1 MRQRATLGVVA
12 ATVSVVAWGLG
23 NNLAKYIR
31 LPGNSL
37 ALNRLWLG
45 SVWFALLLMV
55 RGGRLSWRSLR
66 LAAPGG
72 IAFALD
78 VSFFFTSLKHTS
90 VADASII
97 SALQPALVLLVAGRL
112 FGERVGSRDIVLIGV
127 ATAGV
132 GGVVLGSS
140 AAAGG
145 TLYGNVLATGALL
158 AWTWYFVASKQA
170 RRKLATLDYQASLTV
185 VAAIFLTP
193 IVLASGQPLA
203 PPDLS
208 TFGWI
213 ALLVLIPGGGHL
225 LMNWAHESTP
235 IIMTSTLTLGL
246 PVVATALA
254 VPIFG
259 EPVTWFQSLSMAVV
273 IGSLALLVGRQSGS
287 EAEELIPLPRP
298 VDEPG

>member
-1 MRQRATLGVVA
+1 MGAAAASVA
-12 ATVSVVAWGLG
+12 VVAWGLG

-37 ALNRLWLG
+37 ALNRLWIG
-45 SVWFALLLMV
+45 SVWFALLLLL
-55 RGGRLSWRSLR
+55 RGGRLSWKSLR

-72 IAFALD
+72 VAFALD
-78 VSFFFTSLKHTS
+78 VAFFFTSLKHTS
-90 VADASII
+90 IADASII

-112 FGERVGSRDIVLIGV
+112 FDERVTRRDVALIAVATVGV
-127 ATAGV
+127 A
-132 GGVVLGSS
+132 GVVLGSS

-170 RRKLATLDYQASLTV
+170 RKVLGALDYQASLTV
-185 VAAIFLTP
+185 VAAVFLTP
-193 IVLASGQPLA
+193 VVLLSGQRLA
-203 PPDLS
+203 PPDWS
-208 TFGWI
+208 TAGWI
-213 ALLVLIPGGGHL
+213 VLLVLVPGGGHL

-235 IIMTSTLTLGL
+235 IILTSTLTLGL
-246 PVVATALA
+246 PVVATGLA

-259 EPVTWFQSLSMAVV
+259 EPVTWLQGVSMAVV
-273 IGSLALLVGRQSGS
+273 LGSLGVLVTNQSRRTV
-287 EAEELIPLPRP
+287 EELAPIPRP

>member
-1 MRQRATLGVVA
+1 MGAAAASVA
-12 ATVSVVAWGLG
+12 VVAWGLG

-45 SVWFALLLMV
+45 SVWFALLLV
-55 RGGRLSWRSLR
+55 LRGGRLSWKSLR
-66 LAAPGG
+66 LAVPGG

-78 VSFFFTSLKHTS
+78 VAFFFSSLKHTS
-90 VADASII
+90 IADASII

-112 FGERVGSRDIVLIGV
+112 FGERVTRRDVALIAV
-127 ATAGV
+127 ATGGV
-132 GGVVLGSS
+132 VGVVLGSS

-145 TLYGNVLATGALL
+145 TFYGNVLATGALL

-170 RRKLATLDYQASLTV
+170 RKVMGALDYQASLTV
-185 VAAIFLTP
+185 VAAAFLTP
-193 IVLASGQPLA
+193 VVLASGQRLA
-203 PPDLS
+203 PPDWS
-208 TFGWI
+208 TVGWI
-213 ALLVLIPGGGHL
+213 VLLVLVPGGGHL

-235 IIMTSTLTLGL
+235 IILTSTLTLGL
-246 PVVATALA
+246 PVVATVVA

-259 EPVTWFQSLSMAVV
+259 EPVTWLQALSMAVV
-273 IGSLALLVGRQSGS
+273 LGSLGVLVMAQSRRTI
-287 EAEELIPLPRP
+287 EQLAPMPRP